1 MAPSPPPLGRLRLA
15 SPADIPRIGIVAASG
30 FSYSPVFDWER
41 PNHAKFPQ
49 DTLLSYRH
57 EFSAVIKSPEHIVLV
72 ATDKFDPNEGQKT
85 KAIIPPN
92 NGWPTPKPHDE
103 VVVGVACW
111 KLPPRSNRKGSFQNA
126 NAPYPELLENPM
138 RDMDKD
144 RCDALDKLCGGAEE
158 QYFQGLAT
166 MEMIVV
172 HPAYWR
178 RGHGGRLV
186 RWGIDLANLDK
197 VCQGVIAAEMG
208 KSLYLSLGYEELED
222 LHLGGDEGIH
232 VSAMQYHVK
241 SGSAVKRLLPRVAR
255 LRPYIPLPVPAV
267 APRLL
272 QVCQRVWQ
280 SLL

>member
-1 MAPSPPPLGRLRLA
+1 MAPPPPPLDRLRLA

-30 FSYSPVFDWER
+30 FPYSPVFDWER

-57 EFSAVIKSPEHIVLV
+57 EFSAVIKSPEHIVLI
-72 ATDKFDPNEGQKT
+72 ATDKFDPNEGRKT
-85 KAIIPPN
+85 KAIIS
-92 NGWPTPKPHDE
+92 
-103 VVVGVACW
+103 
-111 KLPPRSNRKGSFQNA
+111 SN

-144 RCDALDKLCGGAEE
+144 HCDALDERCEAAEE

-166 MEMIVV
+166 MEMVVV

-186 RWGIDLANLDK
+186 RWGIDLADLDK

-208 KSLYLSLGYEELED
+208 KSLYLSLGYNELED

-241 SGSAVKRLLPRVAR
+241 SGSA
-255 LRPYIPLPVPAV
+255 
-267 APRLL
+267 
-272 QVCQRVWQ
+272 CQ
-280 SLL
+280 L

>member
-1 MAPSPPPLGRLRLA
+1 MAPSPGLSSPPPPLGRLRLA

-30 FSYSPVFDWER
+30 FPYSPVFDWER
-41 PNHAKFPQ
+41 PNHAEFPQ

-57 EFSAVIKSPEHIVLV
+57 EFSSVIKSPEHIVLV
-72 ATDKFDPNEGQKT
+72 ATDKFDPDEGKKT
-85 KAIIPPN
+85 KAIIPHN
-92 NGWPTPKPHDE
+92 SGWPTPKPHDE

-111 KLPPRSNRKGSFQNA
+111 KLQPGSDRKGAFQNDD
-126 NAPYPELLENPM
+126 APYPELLGNPM

-144 RCDALDKLCGGAEE
+144 HCDALDERCEAVEE

-166 MEMIVV
+166 MEMVVV

-241 SGSAVKRLLPRVAR
+241 SGSA
-255 LRPYIPLPVPAV
+255 
-267 APRLL
+267 
-272 QVCQRVWQ
+272 CQ
-280 SLL
+280 L